1 MLGVVGLRTFH
12 VISNVIR
19 CWTVGF
25 IDVVRF
31 VTMGSAHFVGRNLC
45 IGANVG
51 RRRRRGSVVRGTSDV
66 KMLATAV

>member
-1 MLGVVGLRTFH
+1 MLGVVGLRNFH

-19 CWTVGF
+19 CWTVGL

-31 VTMGSAHFVGRNLC
+31 VMMGNAHLVGRNVC

-51 RRRRRGSVVRGTSDV
+51 RRRRRESVVRGIFDV
-66 KMLATAV
+66 KMLANAV